1 MPIPGVCS
9 LRCCH
14 CPRRVQEQRRAGPQ
28 GYRFPQNLP
37 TDVKERSQKMCGS
50 TFFSVSSKGRSE
62 CSRSVCE
69 ATFITQVWA
78 RTVQGPVFSS
88 GRRIFLRLPET
99 TFPRTSDCWGV
110 I

>member
-1 MPIPGVCS
+1 MPIPGAVTALGVS
-9 LRCCH
+9 RNRGGQVPKATDFPRTYQLTSRSAARRC
-14 CPRRVQEQRRAGPQ
+14 VAA
-28 GYRFPQNLP
+28 
-37 TDVKERSQKMCGS
+37 RSS
-50 TFFSVSSKGRSE
+50 ASR
-62 CSRSVCE
+62 SRSVCE